1 LTALAVETRRHP
13 DATEVKIVI
22 PPHSNVGQLCRY
34 RLALSCAILAVT
46 LPVAAHAQFATIG
59 GGVLVSN
66 RPPEPVAELHAETP
80 PVRAARAYLTL
91 SWTDES
97 AKPTLITAAERALLQ
112 RKAAIVGLGA
122 GLLWLEGNDY
132 RPCPIIVSSTVVPV
146 PIPRTALVAIG
157 STQPFQEFAWSLV
170 LKVGVTLWFVR

>member
-1 LTALAVETRRHP
+1 MLPRHSGVRQ
-13 DATEVKIVI
+13 A
-22 PPHSNVGQLCRY
+22 RMY
-34 RLALSCAILAVT
+34 RIALSLAILAAT
-46 LPVAAHAQFATIG
+46 LPVAAHAQLVTVG

-66 RPPEPVAELHAETP
+66 RPTEPVAELHAETP
-80 PVRAARAYLTL
+80 PLRAARAYLTL

-97 AKPTLITAAERALLQ
+97 AQPTVITAAERPLLQ
-112 RKAAIVGLGA
+112 RTAAIVGLGA

-132 RPCPIIVSSTVVPV
+132 RPYPIIVSSTVVPM

-157 STQPFQEFAWSLV
+157 STQPFQQFEWSLV

>member
-1 LTALAVETRRHP
+1 M
-13 DATEVKIVI
+13 
-22 PPHSNVGQLCRY
+22 Y
-34 RLALSCAILAVT
+34 RIALSFAILAVT
-46 LPVAAHAQFATIG
+46 LPVATHAQFATIG

-97 AKPTLITAAERALLQ
+97 AKPTVITAAERALLQ

-132 RPCPIIVSSTVVPV
+132 RPYPIIVSSTVVPV
-146 PIPRTALVAIG
+146 PIPRTALVVIG
-157 STQPFQEFAWSLV
+157 STQPFQEFTWSLV